1 MKRTPPLGLK
11 GVYKLKTPW
20 FASSDVFYTCMAIR
34 SFKDIYETKKDVF
47 DTYYNPK
54 GLSKEYFIQDSIKH
68 PNIIT
73 LISDD
78 DKIIYVPDT
87 HIVSYTNGDL
97 VAYSRVVLSVD
108 FGMLPDALDMSQASY
123 EISQIG
129 SKVIGKEPVT
139 KIHIAPTKGQVS
151 TVEHDILES
160 ARLSNIEQDVSVLN
174 KHLRDQAKIEAMA
187 KQLRVYELLYTGEEG
202 YIPPCEGP
210 SAAEV
215 EFNERLNAVFNKL
228 DDDFKAI
235 DTTYKHLSSL
245 NYLIVEPIPPE
256 EDVVFINP
264 TKLTLIEPSEESV
277 PTMTSPVRERLSKLI
292 DLSNTLDTQIDVLY
306 RKHYVN
312 IEDTL
317 VTTVGALDVN
327 TDTLSEI
334 LLTTNTSDQVN
345 LNNFIVKLLR
355 LHKRIN
361 ELANINYVVIEPNKP
376 QEEGISILEN
386 KVSLLFDS
394 INKDVTNLNIHL
406 SEFLNI
412 SKMVTK
418 EPPSVPMVSTDLTPL
433 VTNNDKE
440 DIHLSYNTRVAFG
453 YCIREID
460 RIALYVNALSSADY
474 ITTDEPFTP
483 TVISLDDL
491 KSHGEVNS
499 VLHTTD
505 DLNIKDKELLQSYID
520 KIENIVIKLNAL
532 YAIHYV
538 IG

>member
-317 VTTVGALDVN
+317 ATTVGALDVN

-440 DIHLSYNTRVAFG
+440 DIHLSYSTRVAFG

>member
-317 VTTVGALDVN
+317 ATTVGALDVN

>member
-440 DIHLSYNTRVAFG
+440 DIHLSYSTRVAFG

>member
-505 DLNIKDKELLQSYID
+505 DINIKDKELLQSYID

>member
-312 IEDTL
+312 IEDNL